1 MTDMTDYLP
10 PAACPRCGSSADV
23 RTVRELFDMI
33 HGMQDDAMQRHAM
46 GGQSGF
52 EPESPRPRSHHTDA
66 DPYEEP
72 GEAIAGAVLSAAFGM
87 VGRAIGKRVKRAFE
101 DRVIPVMQEQQAK
114 SRAEEEAIVARY
126 PQLRGCLRDQVLFL
140 EGGHR
145 SMPISD
151 LKWPATLAQADM
163 IVAGLQD

>member
-1 MTDMTDYLP
+1 MADMTDYLP
-10 PAACPRCGSSADV
+10 PATCPRCGSSADV

-52 EPESPRPRSHHTDA
+52 EPEQPRSRPHHTYEN
-66 DPYEEP
+66 PYEDP
-72 GEAIAGAVLSAAFGM
+72 GEAIAGAVMSAAFGM

-101 DRVIPVMQEQQAK
+101 ERVLPTLQEQQAK
-114 SRAEEEAIVARY
+114 SRAEEDAIAARY
-126 PQLRGCLRDQVLFL
+126 PQLCGCLRDQVVFL

-145 SMPISD
+145 STPISD
-151 LKWPATLAQADM
+151 LKWPVTLAQADM
-163 IVAGLQD
+163 IVARLEG